1 MRVLMMAAAATALM
15 LAGCASVDLTPQS
28 AYKVD
33 AKEVVWKSTTF
44 KAGDHVQIK
53 ALAGTFKP
61 KDTGHSIEVR
71 GETGR
76 TGIVLGGVKRADP
89 IDPNEPIQVVLV
101 RFDEQAWR
109 DTSSSGGPVT
119 LKPFE
124 ATIHAD
130 YLEVVKK

>member
-1 MRVLMMAAAATALM
+1 MRVLVAAVAALVAT
-15 LAGCASVDLTPQS
+15 GCASVDLTPHS
-28 AYKVD
+28 AYTVD
-33 AKEVVWKSTTF
+33 AKEVVHKDVTF
-44 KAGDHVQIK
+44 KAGDHVVIK
-53 ALAGTFKP
+53 AMAGTFKP

-71 GETGR
+71 GEPGR

-89 IDPNEPIQVVLV
+89 VDKNEPIQVLLI

-130 YLEVVKK
+130 YMKKVK

>member
-1 MRVLMMAAAATALM
+1 MRFVVAAVAALAM
-15 LAGCASVDLTPQS
+15 AGCASVDLTPHS
-28 AYKVD
+28 SYVVAS
-33 AKEVVWKSTTF
+33 KEVVWKGTTF
-44 KAGDHVQIK
+44 KAGDHVRIMGT
-53 ALAGTFKP
+53 AGTFKP

-71 GETGR
+71 GETGH

-89 IDPNEPIQVVLV
+89 IDPNEPVQVVLV

-124 ATIHAD
+124 SMIHAD
-130 YLEVVKK
+130 YLEVVK

>member
-1 MRVLMMAAAATALM
+1 MRVLGAIAFVAVMATA
-15 LAGCASVDLTPQS
+15 CASVDLTPHS

-33 AKEVVWKSTTF
+33 AKEVVWNSTTF
-44 KAGDHVQIK
+44 KAGDHVRIK
-53 ALAGTFKP
+53 SVAGTFKP

-71 GETGR
+71 AEAGR

-101 RFDEQAWR
+101 RFDEQTWR

-130 YLEVVKK
+130 YLEVVKR

>member
-1 MRVLMMAAAATALM
+1 MRVLILAVAAMAM
-15 LAGCASVDLTPQS
+15 AGCAGVDLTPMSGVKVATTQVV
-28 AYKVD
+28 YKGR
-33 AKEVVWKSTTF
+33 TLT
-44 KAGDHVQIK
+44 AGDHVAIVK
-53 ALAGTFKP
+53 TAGTFKP

-71 GETGR
+71 AEPGR

-89 IDPNEPIQVVLV
+89 IDPNEPVQVVLV

-109 DTSSSGGPVT
+109 DTSSSGGPVM

-130 YLEVVKK
+130 YVEVVTK